1 MTNKMND
8 LGNFMQDSL
17 AQAAENYQHDLQILP
32 DVKVMKL
39 GGQSLTDRGRKAVF
53 PVLDEII
60 ANKAKHDII
69 ITSGG
74 GTRARHSYQVG
85 IDLNMPVGVL
95 AEMGGAITVQ
105 NARMLQM
112 VLAKHGGIFLD
123 HLEFEKIPLFLRL
136 GCIPIMPGM
145 PPYSFW
151 EDIPDF
157 GSIPMH
163 RTDCGAFF
171 TAEALGAST
180 VYFIKDEKG
189 LYTDDPKKNPN
200 AEFIPKI
207 HVDELIKMDLGD
219 LIVERVILD
228 YMKRS
233 RFVKKL
239 VIVNGLEKGDLTK
252 ALDGEPTGTEI
263 YV

>member
-1 MTNKMND
+1 MSSMND
-8 LGNFMQDSL
+8 LGNLMRDTL
-17 AQAAENYQHDLQILP
+17 DAAAADYKHDLQILP
-32 DVKVMKL
+32 HVKVMKM
-39 GGQSLTDRGRKAVF
+39 GGQSITDRGRKAVF
-53 PVLDEII
+53 PILDEIVE
-60 ANKAKHDII
+60 NKDKHQII

-112 VLAKHGGIFLD
+112 VMAKQGGIFLD
-123 HLEFEKIPLFLRL
+123 HLEFEKLPLFLRI

-151 EDIPDF
+151 EDIPDS

-171 TAEALGAST
+171 TAEALGADT

-200 AEFIPKI
+200 ATFITRI
-207 HVDELIKMDLGD
+207 HVDELIEMDLGD

-228 YMKRS
+228 YLKRS

-239 VIVNGLEKGDLTK
+239 VFINGLEKGEITK
-252 ALDGEPTGTEI
+252 ALNGEQTGTEI

>member
-1 MTNKMND
+1 MSKMDD
-8 LGNFMQDSL
+8 LGTMMQDTL
-17 AQAAENYQHDLQILP
+17 EEAVLNYKHDLRILP
-32 DVKVMKL
+32 NVKVMKM
-39 GGQSLTDRGRKAVF
+39 GGQSITDRGRKAVF
-53 PVLDEII
+53 PILDEIVTL
-60 ANKAKHDII
+60 KDEHDII
-69 ITSGG
+69 LTSGG

-105 NARMLQM
+105 NARLLQM

-123 HLEFEKIPLFLRL
+123 HLEFEKLPQFLRL
-136 GCIPIMPGM
+136 GCIPVLPGM

-171 TAEALGAST
+171 TAEALGADT

-189 LYTDDPKKNPN
+189 LYTDDPKKNPD
-200 AEFIPKI
+200 AKFIPKI
-207 HVDELIKMDLGD
+207 HVDELIEMDLGD

-239 VIVNGLEKGDLTK
+239 VIIDGMTKGELTK
-252 ALDGEPTGTEI
+252 AINGEETGTVI
-263 YV
+263 YA

>member
-1 MTNKMND
+1 MSKMND
-8 LGNFMQDSL
+8 LGSLMQDTL
-17 AQAAENYQHDLQILP
+17 EAAVTNYKHDLRILP
-32 DVKVMKL
+32 HVKVMKM
-39 GGQSLTDRGRKAVF
+39 GGQSITDRGRKAVF
-53 PVLDEII
+53 PILDEIVTL
-60 ANKAKHDII
+60 KDEHDII
-69 ITSGG
+69 LTSGG

-105 NARMLQM
+105 NARLLQM

-123 HLEFEKIPLFLRL
+123 HLEFEKLPQFLRL
-136 GCIPIMPGM
+136 GCIPILPGM

-151 EDIPDF
+151 EDIPDH

-171 TAEALGAST
+171 TAEALGADT

-189 LYTDDPKKNPN
+189 LYTDDPKKNPD
-200 AEFIPKI
+200 AKFIPKI
-207 HVDELIKMDLGD
+207 HVDELIEMDVGD
-219 LIVERVILD
+219 LSVERVILD

-239 VIVNGLEKGDLTK
+239 VIIDGMTKGEITK
-252 ALDGEPTGTEI
+252 ALNGEETGTVI

>member
-1 MTNKMND
+1 MSKIND
-8 LGNFMQDSL
+8 LGNLMRDTLES
-17 AQAAENYQHDLQILP
+17 AKDNYKHDLQILP
-32 DVKVMKL
+32 HVKVMKM
-39 GGQSLTDRGRKAVF
+39 GGQSITDRGRKAVF
-53 PVLDEII
+53 PILDEIVE
-60 ANKAKHDII
+60 NKDRHQII

-112 VLAKHGGIFLD
+112 VMAKHGGIFLD
-123 HLEFEKIPLFLRL
+123 HLEFEKLPLFLKI

-151 EDIPDF
+151 EDIPDH

-171 TAEALGAST
+171 TAEALGADT

-200 AEFIPKI
+200 ATFIPRI
-207 HVDELIKMDLGD
+207 HVDELIEMDLGD
-219 LIVERVILD
+219 LIVERVILE

-239 VIVNGLEKGDLTK
+239 VFINGLEKGEITK
-252 ALDGEPTGTEI
+252 ALNGEPTGTEI

>member
-1 MTNKMND
+1 MSKMDD
-8 LGNFMQDSL
+8 LGTMMQDTL
-17 AQAAENYQHDLQILP
+17 EEAVLNYKHDLRILP
-32 DVKVMKL
+32 NVKVMKM
-39 GGQSLTDRGRKAVF
+39 GGQSITDRGRKAVF
-53 PVLDEII
+53 PILDEIVTL
-60 ANKAKHDII
+60 KDEHDII
-69 ITSGG
+69 LTSGG

-105 NARMLQM
+105 NARLLQM

-123 HLEFEKIPLFLRL
+123 HLEFEKLPQFLRL
-136 GCIPIMPGM
+136 GCIPILPGM

-171 TAEALGAST
+171 TAEALGADT

-189 LYTDDPKKNPN
+189 LYTDDPKKNPD
-200 AEFIPKI
+200 AKFIPKI
-207 HVDELIKMDLGD
+207 HVDELIEMDLGD

-239 VIVNGLEKGDLTK
+239 VIIDGMTKGELTK
-252 ALDGEPTGTEI
+252 AINGEETGTVI
-263 YV
+263 YA

>member
-1 MTNKMND
+1 MTDKMND
-8 LGNFMQDSL
+8 LGNFMQDAL
-17 AQAAENYQHDLQILP
+17 NDAADNYQHDLQILP
-32 DVKVMKL
+32 NVKVMKM
-39 GGQSLTDRGRKAVF
+39 GGQSITDRGRKAVF
-53 PVLDEII
+53 PIIDEII
-60 ANKAKHDII
+60 ENKYKHGII

-136 GCIPIMPGM
+136 GCIPVMPGM

-171 TAEALGAST
+171 TAEALGADT

-189 LYTDDPKKNPN
+189 LFTDDPKKNPN
-200 AEFIPKI
+200 AEFIPRI
-207 HVDELIKMDLGD
+207 HVDELIEMDLGD

-239 VIVNGLEKGDLTK
+239 VIVNGMEKGELTK
-252 ALDGEPTGTEI
+252 ALNGEPTGTEI

>member
-1 MTNKMND
+1 MRDT
-8 LGNFMQDSL
+8 LDS
-17 AQAAENYQHDLQILP
+17 AAANYKHDLQILP
-32 DVKVMKL
+32 NVKVMKM
-39 GGQSLTDRGRKAVF
+39 GGQSITDRGRKAVF
-53 PVLDEII
+53 PILDEIVE
-60 ANKAKHDII
+60 NKKKHDII
-69 ITSGG
+69 LTSGG

-112 VLAKHGGIFLD
+112 VMAKHGGIFLD
-123 HLEFEKIPLFLRL
+123 HLEFEKLPLFLRL

-151 EDIPDF
+151 EDIPDQ

-171 TAEALGAST
+171 TAEALGADT

-189 LYTDDPKKNPN
+189 LYTDDPKKN
-200 AEFIPKI
+200 ASATFIPRI
-207 HVDELIKMDLGD
+207 HVDELIEMDLGD

-233 RFVKKL
+233 RFVKRL
-239 VIVNGLEKGDLTK
+239 VFINGLEKGEITK
-252 ALDGEPTGTEI
+252 ALNGEQAGTEI

>member
-1 MTNKMND
+1 MSKMND
-8 LGNFMQDSL
+8 LGDLMQDTL
-17 AQAAENYQHDLQILP
+17 DAAVANYKHDLRILP
-32 DVKVMKL
+32 NVKVMKM
-39 GGQSLTDRGRKAVF
+39 GGQSITDRGRKAVF
-53 PVLDEII
+53 PILEEIV
-60 ANKAKHDII
+60 ALKDQHEII

-105 NARMLQM
+105 NARLLQM

-123 HLEFEKIPLFLRL
+123 HLEFEKLPLFIRL

-151 EDIPDF
+151 EDIPDH

-171 TAEALGAST
+171 TAEALGADT

-189 LYTDDPKKNPN
+189 LYTDDPKKNPD
-200 AEFIPKI
+200 AKFIPKI
-207 HVDELIKMDLGD
+207 HVDELIEMNLGD

-239 VIVNGLEKGDLTK
+239 VIVDGMTKGELTK
-252 ALDGEPTGTEI
+252 ALNGEETGTVI
-263 YV
+263 YA

>member
-1 MTNKMND
+1 MSKMND
-8 LGNFMQDSL
+8 LSNLMQHTL
-17 AQAAENYQHDLQILP
+17 ETAAANYKHDLQILP
-32 DVKVMKL
+32 HVKVMKM
-39 GGQSLTDRGRKAVF
+39 GGQSITDRGRKAVF
-53 PVLDEII
+53 PILDEIV
-60 ANKAKHDII
+60 ANKENHDII
-69 ITSGG
+69 LTSGG

-112 VLAKHGGIFLD
+112 VMAKHGGIFLD
-123 HLEFEKIPLFLRL
+123 HLEFEKLPLFLRL

-151 EDIPDF
+151 EDIPDH

-171 TAEALGAST
+171 TAEALGADT

-189 LYTDDPKKNPN
+189 LYTDDPKKNPD
-200 AEFIPKI
+200 AKFIPKI
-207 HVDELIKMDLGD
+207 HVDELIEMNLGD

-239 VIVNGLEKGDLTK
+239 VFIDGMTKGEITK
-252 ALDGEPTGTEI
+252 ALNGEETGTI
-263 YV
+263 VYA

>member
-1 MTNKMND
+1 MSKMDD
-8 LGNFMQDSL
+8 LGTMMQDTL
-17 AQAAENYQHDLQILP
+17 EEAVLNYKHDLRILP
-32 DVKVMKL
+32 NVKVMKM
-39 GGQSLTDRGRKAVF
+39 GGQSITDRGRKAVF
-53 PVLDEII
+53 PILDEIVTL
-60 ANKAKHDII
+60 KDEHDII
-69 ITSGG
+69 LTSGG

-105 NARMLQM
+105 NARLLQM

-123 HLEFEKIPLFLRL
+123 HLEFEKLPQFLRL
-136 GCIPIMPGM
+136 GCIPILPGM

-171 TAEALGAST
+171 TAEALGADT

-189 LYTDDPKKNPN
+189 LYTDDPKKNPD
-200 AEFIPKI
+200 AKFIPKI
-207 HVDELIKMDLGD
+207 HVDELIEMDLGD

-233 RFVKKL
+233 RFVKNL
-239 VIVNGLEKGDLTK
+239 VIIDGMTKGELTK
-252 ALDGEPTGTEI
+252 AINGEETGTVI
-263 YV
+263 YA

>member
-1 MTNKMND
+1 MSKMDD
-8 LGNFMQDSL
+8 LGTMMQDTL
-17 AQAAENYQHDLQILP
+17 EEAVLNYKHDLRILP
-32 DVKVMKL
+32 NVKVMKM
-39 GGQSLTDRGRKAVF
+39 GGQSITDRGRKAVF
-53 PVLDEII
+53 PILDEIV
-60 ANKAKHDII
+60 NLKDEHDII
-69 ITSGG
+69 LTSGG

-105 NARMLQM
+105 NARLLQM

-123 HLEFEKIPLFLRL
+123 HLEFEKLPQFLRL
-136 GCIPIMPGM
+136 GCIPILPGM

-171 TAEALGAST
+171 TAEALGADT

-189 LYTDDPKKNPN
+189 LYTDDPKKNPD
-200 AEFIPKI
+200 AKFIPKI
-207 HVDELIKMDLGD
+207 HVDELIEMDLGD

-239 VIVNGLEKGDLTK
+239 VIIDGMTKGELTK
-252 ALDGEPTGTEI
+252 AINGEETGTVI
-263 YV
+263 YA

>member
-1 MTNKMND
+1 MSKMND
-8 LGNFMQDSL
+8 LGNLMQDTLES
-17 AQAAENYQHDLQILP
+17 AVADYKHDLRILP
-32 DVKVMKL
+32 DVKVMKM
-39 GGQSLTDRGRKAVF
+39 GGQSITDRGRKAVF
-53 PVLDEII
+53 PILDEIV
-60 ANKAKHDII
+60 ANKDQHDII

-112 VLAKHGGIFLD
+112 VMAKHGGIFLD
-123 HLEFEKIPLFLRL
+123 HLEFEKLPLFLRL

-171 TAEALGAST
+171 TAEALGADT

-189 LYTDDPKKNPN
+189 LYTDDPKKNPD
-200 AEFIPKI
+200 AKFIPKI
-207 HVDELIKMDLGD
+207 HVDELIEMNLGD

-239 VIVNGLEKGDLTK
+239 VIVDGMTKGELTK
-252 ALDGEPTGTEI
+252 ALNGEETGTVI
-263 YV
+263 YA